1 MTKVQLSDKRI
12 NEIKKRL
19 NDEYNVSDT
28 FTEEEI
34 IFKIDLK

>member
-19 NDEYNVSDT
+19 NDEYNVSDD

>member
-19 NDEYNVSDT
+19 NDEYNV
-28 FTEEEI
+28 FRQ
-34 IFKIDLK
+34 FH

>member
-19 NDEYNVSDT
+19 NDEYNVSDN